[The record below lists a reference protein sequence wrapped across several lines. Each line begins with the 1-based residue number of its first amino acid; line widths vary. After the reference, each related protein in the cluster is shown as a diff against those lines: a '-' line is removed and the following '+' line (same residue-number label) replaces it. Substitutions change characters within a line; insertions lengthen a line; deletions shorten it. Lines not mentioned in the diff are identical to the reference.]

1 MVAPAIAAM
10 RGLQTP
16 QAMMAWSTSMVPRV
30 VSTVRIRGRPNGTGS
45 TSRPVTSVSS
55 RTVSTPLARARSRM
69 IVPAPTE
76 STTETLGV

>member
-1 MVAPAIAAM
+1 MAPAIVAM

-16 QAMMAWSTSMVPRV
+16 QAMIAWSTSMVPRFV
-30 VSTVRIRGRPNGTGS
+30 ATARMRGRPRGTDS

-55 RTVSTPLARARSRM
+55 STVSTPLASARFRM